1 MISYGIT
8 LPKVIQ
14 VIKTVSYIDENNQ
27 RHFKI
32 F

>member
-14 VIKTVSYIDENNQ
+14 VIKTVTYIDENNQ
-27 RHFKI
+27 TYF
-32 F
+32 